1 MTKMSHNELNNYKIK
16 LSALT
21 NVFQTKC
28 LNICLYVWLDY
39 IK

>member
-21 NVFQTKC
+21 NVFQNKMF
-28 LNICLYVWLDY
+28 
-39 IK
+39 K